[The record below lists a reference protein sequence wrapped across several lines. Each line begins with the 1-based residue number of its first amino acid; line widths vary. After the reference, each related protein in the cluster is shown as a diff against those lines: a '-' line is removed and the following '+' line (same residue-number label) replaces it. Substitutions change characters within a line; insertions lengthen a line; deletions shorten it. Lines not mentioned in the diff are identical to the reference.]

1 MPRHKNQH
9 EKVQVLTRIGRLL
22 KALTQ
27 ESAPCGVR
35 ALAKRTDLA
44 PSTAQRLMVGLQ
56 SQGFVEQTPERKWI
70 PGNALV
76 VLGLNA
82 LRNKHLASPD
92 AALFKALEEETG
104 GIFSLAIRIGDSVAI
119 LTQNQTHVLPL
130 YETACGIALLG
141 SETPDKLTAYMTRQN
156 LTGKARETLFL
167 QRESFLRNGWVGTL
181 DDVHG
186 YTVAVPVQ
194 PDEKSEATA
203 ALALLFA
210 GQTSFP
216 PEALKSLLAAAKA
229 LSHSGS

>member
-1 MPRHKNQH
+1 MPRPKNQH
-9 EKVQVLTRIGRLL
+9 EKVQVFTRIGRLL

-35 ALAKRTDLA
+35 ALAKRADLA

-70 PGNALV
+70 PG
-76 VLGLNA
+76 
-82 LRNKHLASPD
+82 NKHLASPD

>member
-1 MPRHKNQH
+1 
-9 EKVQVLTRIGRLL
+9 
-22 KALTQ
+22 
-27 ESAPCGVR
+27 
-35 ALAKRTDLA
+35 
-44 PSTAQRLMVGLQ
+44 MVGLQ

-92 AALFKALEEETG
+92 AALFKALEKETG
-104 GIFSLAIRIGDSVAI
+104 GIFSLAIRIGDSAAI

-167 QRESFLRNGWVGTL
+167 QRESFLRNGWVGSL

>member
-1 MPRHKNQH
+1 MPSPKTTHKT
-9 EKVQVLTRIGRLL
+9 VQVLTRIGRLL

-27 ESAPCGVR
+27 ESEPCGVR
-35 ALAKRTDLA
+35 ALARDADLS

-92 AALFKALEEETG
+92 SALFKALEEETG
-104 GIFSLAIRIGDSVAI
+104 GIFFLGVRVGDSVAL
-119 LTQNQTHVLPL
+119 LTQRQTRVLAL
-130 YETACGIALLG
+130 HETACGIALLG
-141 SETPDKLTAYMTRQN
+141 TESPEKLTMYMTRQN
-156 LTGKARETLFL
+156 LTGNARETLFL
-167 QRESFLRNGWVGTL
+167 QREYFIRNGWLGLL

-186 YTVAVPVQ
+186 YTVAATVQ
-194 PDEKSEATA
+194 PHEKSEATA

-210 GQTSFP
+210 GQTSCSDN
-216 PEALKSLLAAAKA
+216 ALKSLIAVAKT
-229 LSHSGS
+229 LSHTGS